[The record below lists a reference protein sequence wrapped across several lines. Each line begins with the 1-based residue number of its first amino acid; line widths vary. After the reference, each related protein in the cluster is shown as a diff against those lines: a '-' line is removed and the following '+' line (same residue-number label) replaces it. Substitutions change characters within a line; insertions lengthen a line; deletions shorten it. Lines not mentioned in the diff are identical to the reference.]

1 MATTD
6 NLTDKERIARL
17 EIAREDDR
25 SQMATKEDVA
35 KLNGDLKIYI
45 AEVKADIL
53 KWQFGMWFA
62 TIAIVLAAIWRFGG

>member
-25 SQMATKEDVA
+25 SQMATKEDVS
-35 KLNGDLKIYI
+35 DLKTYI
-45 AEVKADIL
+45 AEAKADIL

>member
-25 SQMATKEDVA
+25 SQMATKEDVS
-35 KLNGDLKIYI
+35 DLKTYI
-45 AEVKADIL
+45 AEAKSDIL

-62 TIAIVLAAIWRFGG
+62 AMAIILAAIWRFGG

>member
-25 SQMATKEDVA
+25 SQMATKEDVS
-35 KLNGDLKIYI
+35 DLKTYI
-45 AEVKADIL
+45 AEAKAVIL

-62 TIAIVLAAIWRFGG
+62 AMAIILAAIWRFGG